1 MKHQNDPFKRQFLK
15 RKAAI
20 SITTNANKCN
30 SEAREL
36 TSLVRSEASST
47 GARAVQRRVAL
58 SSILNGTDHMGVE
71 NLRSIILQ
79 SQTTPY

>member
-1 MKHQNDPFKRQFLK
+1 MKHQNVRQFLK
-15 RKAAI
+15 RKAAK
-20 SITTNANKCN
+20 SITTNTNKCN

-36 TSLVRSEASST
+36 TSLARSEASST
-47 GARAVQRRVAL
+47 GARAIQRRVAL
-58 SSILNGTDHMGVE
+58 STILNGTDHMRVE